1 MLTSYQLFYL
11 FFFKDFGIFAFRS
24 AGMFSVVEPL
34 IIVFILTKLFKKKSS
49 WFIGIIICI
58 LIFLVN
64 YLLLNR
70 NAIYNNDKSSGRPYS
85 ERLR

>member
-1 MLTSYQLFYL
+1 MEF
-11 FFFKDFGIFAFRS
+11 FAFRS

-70 NAIYNNDKSSGRPYS
+70 NAIYNNDKVVVGLTLKDLDNKFLFDKYVTGN
-85 ERLR
+85 